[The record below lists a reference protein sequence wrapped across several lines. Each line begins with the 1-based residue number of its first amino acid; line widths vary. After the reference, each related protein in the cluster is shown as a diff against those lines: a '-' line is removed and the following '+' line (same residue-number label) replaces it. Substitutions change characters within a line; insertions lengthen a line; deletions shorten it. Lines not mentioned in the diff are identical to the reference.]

1 MNALLMI
8 ALLAPLPGL
17 GDLTIVQRFQVPD
30 GEMLNDPHY
39 MDFSPDGQLYV
50 VDRNACRIL
59 RWAKG
64 GKYLNAFGT
73 KGQGPGELTR
83 PELIHVTKDEV
94 WVFNRGDSRF
104 CIYDRMG
111 GFKRSFFSPIEAIR
125 RFAVVNPNL
134 VLVVH
139 QVRDEHPYMSF
150 DLIDDKGQK
159 TVNLK
164 KITSSLF
171 LGSNKGDNQ
180 GPYKGYG
187 PEADISSDKAGTI
200 WFGFSDE
207 SKLYKLD
214 NKGKLV
220 GEKQLVVTMAKPTD
234 EEQADVLDMRLSL
247 PGGGVGTLKE
257 MPGMTFK
264 FDFPKSLYTNFTLRG
279 DQLYA
284 VSTPIAGNDIVKGY
298 NIASYQL
305 IDFASGKST
314 GMGRYRL
321 PEDSQ
326 VIYNNG
332 HALAFLIDEDGE
344 FQVAE
349 VTLPGRKRQ

>member
-1 MNALLMI
+1 MHALLMI
-8 ALLAPLPGL
+8 AFLAPLPGL
-17 GDLTIVQRFQVPD
+17 GDLTILQRFQAPT
-30 GEMLNDPHY
+30 GEILNDPHY
-39 MDFSPDGQLYV
+39 MDFGPEGQLYIT
-50 VDRNACRIL
+50 DRNACRIL
-59 RWAKG
+59 HWSKD
-64 GKYLNAFGT
+64 GKFLGAFGV

-83 PELIHVTKDEV
+83 PELLHVTKDEV
-94 WVFNRGDSRF
+94 WIFNRGDSRF
-104 CIYDRMG
+104 CIYDREG
-111 GFKRSFFSPIEAIR
+111 TFKRSFFSPVEAIR

-134 VLVVH
+134 LLVVH
-139 QVRDEHPYMSF
+139 QVRDGHPYMSF
-150 DLIDDKGQK
+150 DLIDDKGNK
-159 TVNLK
+159 VANLK
-164 KITSSLF
+164 KIVSSLF

-187 PEADISSDKAGTI
+187 PEADISSDKAGNI

-207 SKLYKLD
+207 DKLYRLD
-214 NKGKLV
+214 SKGKIV
-220 GEKQLVVTMAKPTD
+220 EEKRLKVTMAKPT
-234 EEQADVLDMRLSL
+234 EEEIADVLNMRLSL

-264 FDFPKSLYTNFTLRG
+264 FDYAKSLYTNFTLRDG
-279 DQLYA
+279 VLYA

-298 NIASYQL
+298 NIATYQL

-332 HALAFLIDEDGE
+332 HAVAFLIDEDGE
-344 FQVAE
+344 FQIAE
-349 VTLPGRKRQ
+349 VTLPGRKR